1 MKGDFTRD
9 TFRPKKHYRNVNHQQ
24 GRVGL
29 DADWNEQ
36 AEIAAYRD
44 ETEARDVIGPAGAP
58 KHDAGFAIG
67 NGIGF
72 DFPIGPGRF
81 YVDGILCENEAP
93 QRYLGQPDFPS
104 PPPLTAGRHLVYLD
118 VWLRHITALDDPAI
132 REVALGGP
140 DTATRTKTVWQV
152 KTFAGS
158 SGLKCAGDLQAWTDA
173 IAPSTGKL
181 SARAKPDP
189 LSDKPCIVPP
199 GAGYR
204 RLENQ
209 LYRVEIHNPGTL
221 SGSGAVPTFKWSRD
235 NGAVVAQVRSANIN
249 KITLSSS
256 QQDSS
261 VGFAPGQW
269 IELIDAGQELRGE
282 PGALT
287 QITVVDDLV
296 LTVNPAPAAGT
307 TFAKVRRWD
316 FAGLVPVSIPATN
329 NGYIPLEDGVEVKF
343 EPGSYRTGD
352 YWMIPA
358 RTDRGT
364 VEWPQDSSTP
374 PNPVALSPQGIVH
387 HFCRLAI
394 VDVAAD
400 GKVKFI
406 EDCRR
411 LFPPLTELEDCC
423 GCCTKTVGATSA
435 ADYRSLQ
442 EAIDA
447 LPDKGGQICILDGV
461 YEEKAVLAHRHD
473 VVIIGCGSQSVLKP
487 RLVDGAET
495 GPILQIR
502 NCRNVRVE
510 SLTFRQER
518 RSALDVIESVQVTV
532 CDSNFV
538 MHNPRAF
545 EPAIYFQVKEG
556 LIERSVITGM
566 RGMEA
571 HIPGREEP
579 FEKRAAAFEMH
590 STAFSHPASAIQ
602 LAGGCEEVRVSDNLI
617 SWIAGQGIT
626 LGSIETTTGPDGK
639 PTRVPGRPRSP
650 DDPCDDCVD
659 PGTAVPPKTRTPEG
673 TEIRYRTPDLLERIQ
688 IDRNRIYR
696 TGLDGIGVI
705 GFFNLRE
712 IDEIVTVRSLT
723 IRKNQIRDC
732 VQRPPANIKSVM
744 SGQMGYGGI
753 ALSDVSELV
762 IHDNVIEHNGITH
775 AQPVCGV
782 FVAHGE
788 GIDLCRNRILDN
800 GRLQVERPNG
810 PCGGV
815 FIALAVAPVS
825 ASGVSKNVGM
835 VRASAALPPEAT
847 GVPAL
852 RLEENIVSSPF
863 GRALTV
869 IALGPVSVADNQF
882 TSGAV
887 LIKENPTLLDAA
899 TVFILDLGISN
910 ELYFQALS
918 FSAMH
923 RNPSEPTF
931 QRSGL
936 GPRLVNGN
944 VLFNDNQCS
953 LDLLEPASRP
963 AVSSITI
970 LSLDDIAF
978 QENQCDCNL
987 WRDDFVF
994 IHALLGAPSLRV
1006 TANRFKEGLFSAILS
1021 GMTVGL
1027 LNETAHNQ
1035 ATHCLLA
1042 IAPPAALIA
1051 GPNQIV
1057 ITLGADPIFKEF
1069 CGGTLADIIR
1079 RFVEVRRKYPMP
1091 KT

>member
-1 MKGDFTRD
+1 MKGDFTRF
-9 TFRPKKHYRNVNHQQ
+9 TFRKEKHYRNVNHQQ

-44 ETEARDVIGPAGAP
+44 ETEARDIIGQAGAP

-67 NGIGF
+67 DGTGF
-72 DFPIGPGRF
+72 DFTIGPGRF

-93 QRYLGQPDFPS
+93 QSYLGQPDFPS
-104 PPPLTAGRHLVYLD
+104 PPKLSAGRQLVYLD
-118 VWLRHITALDDPAI
+118 VWQRHITALDDAGI

-140 DTATRTKTVWQV
+140 DTATRTKIVWQV
-152 KTFAGS
+152 KTLAGNA
-158 SGLKCAGDLQAWTDA
+158 GLKCAGDLQSWTDL
-173 IAPSTGKL
+173 IAPGTPGKL
-181 SARAKPDP
+181 SARAKPDS

-209 LYRVEIHNPGTL
+209 LYRVEIHDSGTL
-221 SGSGAVPTFKWSRD
+221 NGPGAAPTFKWSRD
-235 NGAVVAQVRSANIN
+235 NGSVVAQVKSANLDE
-249 KITLSSS
+249 ITLTSS

-269 IELIDAGQELRGE
+269 IELVDAGKELRRE

-287 QITVVDDLV
+287 KITAVDDLV
-296 LTVNPAPAAGT
+296 LTVNPAPAAGAAFT
-307 TFAKVRRWD
+307 KVRRWD

-358 RTDRGT
+358 RTDHGT

-374 PNPVALSPQGIVH
+374 SNPVALLPQGIVH

-394 VDVAAD
+394 VDVLAG
-400 GKVKFI
+400 GKVTFI
-406 EDCRR
+406 EDCRPF
-411 LFPPLTELEDCC
+411 FPPLTELEDCC
-423 GCCTKTVGATSA
+423 GCCTKTVGMTGA

-442 EAIDA
+442 EAIKA
-447 LPDKGGQICILDGV
+447 LPDNGGQICILDGV
-461 YEEKAVLAHRHD
+461 YEEQAVLENRHD
-473 VVIIGCGSQSVLKP
+473 IVIIGCGSQSVLTP
-487 RLVDGAET
+487 RVVDGAEA
-495 GPILQIR
+495 GPILQIS

-510 SLTFRQER
+510 SLTFWQER
-518 RSALDVIESVQVTV
+518 RSALDVVESLQVTI
-532 CDSNFV
+532 CDSQFV
-538 MHNPRAF
+538 MRNPRAF

-556 LIERSVITGM
+556 LIARNVITGISAV
-566 RGMEA
+566 RAQTPE
-571 HIPGREEP
+571 RDNE
-579 FEKRAAAFEMH
+579 FERRAAASEVH
-590 STAFSHPASAIQ
+590 STAFTHPASAIQ
-602 LAGGCEEVRVSDNLI
+602 LAGGCHEVRVSDNLI
-617 SWIAGQGIT
+617 NWIAGQGIT
-626 LGSIETTTGPDGK
+626 LGSIEATTGPGK
-639 PTRVPGRPRSP
+639 PPTRVPGRPRNP
-650 DDPCDDCVD
+650 DNPCDDCVD
-659 PGTAVPPKTRTPEG
+659 PGTTIPPKSRTPDG
-673 TEIRYRTPDLLERIQ
+673 TEIEYRAPDLVERIQ

-712 IDEIVTVRSLT
+712 IDEIVTIRSLT

-732 VQRPPANIKSVM
+732 VQRPPANIESVM
-744 SGQMGYGGI
+744 AAHMGYGGI

-762 IHDNVIEHNGITH
+762 IHDNVIEHNGTTH

-788 GIDLCRNRILDN
+788 GIDISRNRILNN
-800 GRLQVERPNG
+800 GSRQIEQRNG

-815 FIALAVAPVS
+815 FIALAVAPVTAPGLTKQS
-825 ASGVSKNVGM
+825 AIA
-835 VRASAALPPEAT
+835 RFRPLPPEAT

-852 RLEENIVSSPF
+852 RLEENIVSSPV

-910 ELYFQALS
+910 ELYFQALN
-918 FSAMH
+918 FSAVH
-923 RNPSEPTF
+923 RSGSELTF

-936 GPRLVNGN
+936 WPRLVNGN

-970 LSLDDIAF
+970 LSMDDVAF
-978 QENQCDCNL
+978 QDNQCDCNL

-994 IHALLGAPSLRV
+994 IHALLGAASLRV
-1006 TANRFKEGLFSAILS
+1006 TGNRFKEGLFSAILS

-1027 LNETAHNQ
+1027 LNETVHNQ

-1042 IAPPAALIA
+1042 IAPPAALIDA
-1051 GPNQIV
+1051 PNQIV
-1057 ITLGADPIFKEF
+1057 ITLGADPLFKEF
-1069 CGGTLADIIR
+1069 CGGTLADIIGH
-1079 RFVEVRRKYPMP
+1079 FLEVRRKYPMP